1 MEFKARVNIPEFQ
14 ALERRLK
21 NAGKQAKNVMK
32 SSMRRNAKPII
43 KEWRDECPVLT
54 GATQRSLGVIARKEG
69 IMIGVRP
76 GYIDKGNAIDKE
88 SMDFNK
94 LIKFAIKRRS
104 VMYQRG
110 TGKKPIIYSARV
122 NARSKEHR
130 GWFGKVWD
138 SNKNKLPH
146 KIFAELKT
154 QLTKKGF

>member
-76 GYIDKGNAIDKE
+76 NYVDVGGKDRQEMNPIQHE
-88 SMDFNK
+88 
-94 LIKFAIKRRS
+94 KFVLKHRSAQYKRN
-104 VMYQRG
+104 

-122 NARSKEHR
+122 NARSKAFK
-130 GWFGKVWD
+130 GWFGKVWN